1 MALAEAIAIN
11 LLEAAIAKCHN
22 SGCTSNGK
30 RVMVWHKIQCACGFD
45 LKFRRDTTS
54 VCEGAPKVFR

>member
-1 MALAEAIAIN
+1 MALAGAFAIDPN
-11 LLEAAIAKCHN
+11 GAAIAKCHN
-22 SGCTSNGK
+22 PGCNSNGK
-30 RVMVWHKIQCACGFD
+30 RVMVWRKIQCACGFD